1 MKILDIQ
8 LTKKD
13 FTTIFW
19 VFVAALLYSLGMNI
33 FVKSG
38 NLFPGGY
45 SGLSRL
51 ISQTAQ
57 VYFNIPI
64 SFSQIYFTLNAITAL
79 VVWRM
84 IGHKFILYSF
94 LFFALSALFT
104 AYIPEWPV
112 TNDMLLVAVFGGLI
126 SGLSTGIVLRNNASS
141 GGTDFIAI
149 VLSQKL
155 NRPTWNLMM
164 GINAC
169 ILTAAG
175 LLFGWEKALYSIIY
189 QYVSTQVVSTL
200 HQRYKFTRLNI
211 VTNMPEEVCDAIF
224 HACRHG
230 VTKVKCE
237 GGYSHTPRWLLLA
250 TVNTYQIHA
259 VIDTVKAADPHAFIT
274 VNSVERIIGNYYT
287 VPLE

>member
-1 MKILDIQ
+1 MKIFDIE

-13 FTTIFW
+13 IPVILW
-19 VFVAALLYSLGMNI
+19 IVVAAVLYSLGINF

-51 ISQTAQ
+51 ISQPAEM
-57 VYFNIPI
+57 YFGLNI
-64 SFSQIYFTLNAITAL
+64 SFSVIYFTLNAITAV

-84 IGHKFILYSF
+84 IGHKFVIYSF

-104 AYIPEWPV
+104 AIIPEVPV
-112 TNDMLLVAVFGGLI
+112 TDDMLLVSVFGGLVSGI
-126 SGLSTGIVLRNNASS
+126 SIGIVLRNNASS

-155 NRPTWNLMM
+155 NRPTWNLIM
-164 GINAC
+164 GANAV
-169 ILTAAG
+169 ILVLAG
-175 LLFGWEKALYSIIY
+175 ILFGWNKALYSIIY
-189 QYVSTQVVSTL
+189 QYVSTQVVSTM

-211 VTNMPEEVCDAIF
+211 VTNMPEEVCEAIF
-224 HACRHG
+224 HTCRHG
-230 VTKVKCE
+230 ITKVKCE

-250 TVNTYQIHA
+250 TINTYQLHS
-259 VIDTVKAADPHAFIT
+259 VIDTVKQADPHAFIT
-274 VNSVERIIGNYYT
+274 VNSVERIVGNYYQ